1 MPRYLTKTSL
11 LDAIRDTRA
20 QLEKKYSKLT
30 PEQMIWPGSMDNWSV
45 KDILAH
51 LVDWEQRLIGW
62 YQAGL
67 RGDVPAT
74 PAPGMSWRDLPT
86 LNQRGYE
93 KHQDDPLDLVMEN
106 FQRSYQETLRLVEG
120 MSEEEIYSAGY
131 YEWTGKS
138 SLYSYIA
145 ANTFRH
151 YNWARTQIR
160 TTKITKAFKNQSG
173 Q

>member
-67 RGDVPAT
+67 RGAVPET
-74 PAPGMSWRDLPT
+74 PGPGMSWRDIPT

-120 MSEEEIYSAGY
+120 MSEEEIYSPGY
-131 YEWTGKS
+131 YKWTGKS

-160 TTKITKAFKNQSG
+160 TTKITKAFKNQSE